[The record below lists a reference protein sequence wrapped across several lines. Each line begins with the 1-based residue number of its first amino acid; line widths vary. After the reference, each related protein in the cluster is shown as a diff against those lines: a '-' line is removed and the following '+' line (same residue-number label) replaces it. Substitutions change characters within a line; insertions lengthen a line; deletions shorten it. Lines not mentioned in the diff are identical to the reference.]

1 METKNMNI
9 TRRIAVAS
17 TLLLSMGVHLS
28 AHAVPSYSR
37 QTGDA
42 CTACHVGAFGPQL
55 TPHGIAFKLGGYTDN
70 NGSKSLPL
78 SAMLTATFTNTQKAQ
93 ADAPTHY
100 NKNNNATPQELSV
113 FVAGRLSDHI
123 GAFSQITYNAVERK
137 TALDRLDVRYATESH
152 VMGADQPALIGL
164 SLNNSPTLQDP
175 FNTLPVFAFPYIGT
189 DLAPTPD
196 ASTLLQSGLD
206 GQLLGLTAY
215 LLQPN
220 GIYAEAGVYT
230 DQSRQFLDKIQNIQ
244 PEVQSRGFSP
254 YGRLAY
260 YHAQRQASYSVGL
273 VAMQSQVRPL
283 DAANGDHYDKMT
295 DVGIDAHYMM
305 LGNRKHVC
313 TAAASYIYEKQSR
326 QGSYAAGEAEYTHGS
341 LKSSNVSS
349 SYFFDQTYGLTLGA
363 FDTQGS
369 QDALVYGDN
378 TNHRPDSRG
387 YMVETSWT
395 PWGKDTSWL
404 APWANVR
411 VGLQYTGYTRFNGL
425 KQNYDGTGRNA
436 SDNNTALAY
445 LWTSW

>member
-1 METKNMNI
+1 
-9 TRRIAVAS
+9 
-17 TLLLSMGVHLS
+17 
-28 AHAVPSYSR
+28 
-37 QTGDA
+37 
-42 CTACHVGAFGPQL
+42 
-55 TPHGIAFKLGGYTDN
+55 
-70 NGSKSLPL
+70 
-78 SAMLTATFTNTQKAQ
+78 
-93 ADAPTHY
+93 
-100 NKNNNATPQELSV
+100 
-113 FVAGRLSDHI
+113 
-123 GAFSQITYNAVERK
+123 
-137 TALDRLDVRYATESH
+137 
-152 VMGADQPALIGL
+152 
-164 SLNNSPTLQDP
+164 
-175 FNTLPVFAFPYIGT
+175 
-189 DLAPTPD
+189 
-196 ASTLLQSGLD
+196 
-206 GQLLGLTAY
+206 
-215 LLQPN
+215 
-220 GIYAEAGVYT
+220 
-230 DQSRQFLDKIQNIQ
+230 
-244 PEVQSRGFSP
+244 
-254 YGRLAY
+254 
-260 YHAQRQASYSVGL
+260 
-273 VAMQSQVRPL
+273 
-283 DAANGDHYDKMT
+283 
-295 DVGIDAHYMM
+295 VGIDAHYMM